1 MLKRRQD
8 LDAVAVFSD
17 VPSHVKHAKMCM
29 ERGLHVI
36 SAVPACISLE
46 EAAELRAVKE
56 KTGLRYMMAETSYYR
71 QTCIHARELYQKG
84 AFGQILYNEV
94 EYYHDFNFEDRL
106 NKRPSLYFN
115 PDGSN
120 SWRQA
125 WPPMHYPTTL
135 HRSRRRG
142 NEGARDLRFLPRP
155 RRPREDGAHSEQ
167 PHEESLLQ

>member
-1 MLKRRQD
+1 
-8 LDAVAVFSD
+8 
-17 VPSHVKHAKMCM
+17 MCV

-56 KTGLRYMMAETSYYR
+56 KTGLCYMMAETSYYH
-71 QTCIHARELYQKG
+71 QACIHARELYHKG

-120 SWRQA
+120 S
-125 WPPMHYPTTL
+125 
-135 HRSRRRG
+135 
-142 NEGARDLRFLPRP
+142 
-155 RRPREDGAHSEQ
+155 
-167 PHEESLLQ
+167 